1 MTRKSTK
8 TAVAVNG
15 KAKQRMVASFPES
28 TEEAKATARLALR
41 PSANAAAVVQ
51 EYAKPFGDQSIGAL
65 AEAIAASNTALADG
79 DMKQVE
85 AMLMSQAQALQAMF
99 MNFSRRA
106 LNQDYQKNL
115 ESFFGM
121 ALKAQ
126 NQCRMTLQTLAEVK
140 NPRVA
145 VFAGQAN
152 VSHGPQQVN
161 NGAMPHARETAKTVN
176 MTNELLEQ
184 DNGEWLDTRAPGTAG
199 SVNQAM
205 ETVGEKH
212 RAKD

>member
-15 KAKQRMVASFPES
+15 KAKQHMVASFPES

-85 AMLMSQAQALQAMF
+85 AMLMGQAQALQAMF

-106 LNQDYQKNL
+106 LKQEYQKNL

-126 NQCRMTLQTLAEVK
+126 NQCRMTLQTLGEVK
-140 NPRVA
+140 NPRLA

-152 VSHGPQQVN
+152 VTSGPQQVI
-161 NGAMPHARETAKTVN
+161 NGAAPSRAREENAN
-176 MTNELLEQ
+176 LTNELLEQ
-184 DNGEWLDTRAPGTAG
+184 DHGERLDTRAPGTASG
-199 SVNQAM
+199 VNQAM